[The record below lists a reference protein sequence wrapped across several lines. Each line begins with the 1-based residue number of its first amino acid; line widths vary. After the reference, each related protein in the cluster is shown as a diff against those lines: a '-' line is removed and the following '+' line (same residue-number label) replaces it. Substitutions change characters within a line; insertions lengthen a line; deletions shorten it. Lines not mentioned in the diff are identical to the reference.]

1 MNRNDASEPTGRAA
15 APVAGAAV
23 VAVHWRV
30 HVLNELQY
38 RSNFFAQI
46 LQSLWQIVTGLVVV
60 ALIYDNTTELNGW
73 RRPELLAAIG
83 VFTIVTGLLRT
94 FVQPPLLRMARDIQE
109 GDFDYVL
116 TRPVDSQ
123 LLTSVRELSVW
134 QLADVLVG
142 IAIVAVAAQDL
153 PSQLA
158 PGDLAVFL
166 AVLAAGATI
175 GYCLWL
181 MVACIA
187 FWVVQLPFME
197 GLFLYVARAAQYPI
211 SIYPGWLRVGLT
223 VIVPLG
229 IAVTAPAEAITS
241 RLSWGTAAV
250 VGAVTIGCLVLSRFV
265 WRRGV
270 RRYSGASA

>member
-1 MNRNDASEPTGRAA
+1 MPS
-15 APVAGAAV
+15 PVV
-23 VAVHWRV
+23 VDRLSKQFKVPVRG
-30 HVLNELQY
+30 Q
-38 RSNFFAQI
+38 
-46 LQSLWQIVTGLVVV
+46 TGLRASVVSLFRRQHRTVTAV
-60 ALIYDNTTELNGW
+60 APSDHVGD
-73 RRPELLAAIG
+73 G
-83 VFTIVTGLLRT
+83 
-94 FVQPPLLRMARDIQE
+94 QPARDIQE

-166 AVLAAGATI
+166 AVLAEGATI

-229 IAVTAPAEAITS
+229 IAVTAPVEAITS